1 MKQSS
6 LPEQAAEP
14 TRLVGTAWDEDGNDV
29 AQSVLTGENQKVRA
43 LCLTTPEVVVPILFV
58 PGIMGTRLRVSKR
71 DQGPAWLPPENTW
84 ETITLGL
91 THLVRTAADRQR
103 LLNPETTEVDDDG
116 PAFPDDTSKTLLS
129 LAPGQ
134 TDAERIKWRG
144 WGQLHADSYLG
155 ILSLL
160 ETSMA
165 MIFDPASQGARLTSH
180 WKELVMDR
188 QDAAKLGA
196 QKPFV
201 ALSEEHLRDAA
212 EVLYPVH
219 AVGYNWLQSNQVSAQ
234 RLADEI
240 ERITAYYR
248 SKGKRCEGVI
258 LITHSMGGLVARAC
272 AQLPGMAERIL
283 GVIHGVMPA
292 LGAPATYK
300 RIRAGFEGM
309 AQVVLGRDAADC
321 TAVMANAPGPLE
333 LLPTAQYKTW
343 TNQGERHW
351 LRASYRAI
359 GQRGMPEEMDSFL
372 GEGDPYAQIYLN
384 NTSDWWKL
392 VREDLI
398 DPAGREDRER
408 AEREGKVFV
417 RADLESSDFEKYA
430 KNMKFARR
438 FHQLIED
445 SYHANTYA
453 YFAADPQQPAW
464 NEISWKCGPL
474 VPGDPIKARLAE
486 DDLNGTLE
494 LRFGENQ
501 LYFFKLQGRTGA
513 GDGTVPAESGGAPKP
528 YVVQLFKHEG
538 KLKSNE
544 SYDHQFSFNAKL
556 AQAVTLYSIIRIVNT
571 SANLKAS
578 SGEKCP

>member
-1 MKQSS
+1 
-6 LPEQAAEP
+6 
-14 TRLVGTAWDEDGNDV
+14 
-29 AQSVLTGENQKVRA
+29 
-43 LCLTTPEVVVPILFV
+43 
-58 PGIMGTRLRVSKR
+58 
-71 DQGPAWLPPENTW
+71 
-84 ETITLGL
+84 
-91 THLVRTAADRQR
+91 
-103 LLNPETTEVDDDG
+103 
-116 PAFPDDTSKTLLS
+116 
-129 LAPGQ
+129 
-134 TDAERIKWRG
+134 
-144 WGQLHADSYLG
+144 
-155 ILSLL
+155 
-160 ETSMA
+160 
-165 MIFDPASQGARLTSH
+165 
-180 WKELVMDR
+180 
-188 QDAAKLGA
+188 
-196 QKPFV
+196 
-201 ALSEEHLRDAA
+201 
-212 EVLYPVH
+212 
-219 AVGYNWLQSNQVSAQ
+219 
-234 RLADEI
+234 
-240 ERITAYYR
+240 
-248 SKGKRCEGVI
+248 
-258 LITHSMGGLVARAC
+258 
-272 AQLPGMAERIL
+272 
-283 GVIHGVMPA
+283 
-292 LGAPATYK
+292 
-300 RIRAGFEGM
+300 
-309 AQVVLGRDAADC
+309 
-321 TAVMANAPGPLE
+321 VMANAPGPLE

>member
-1 MKQSS
+1 MSGS
-6 LPEQAAEP
+6 EP
-14 TRLVGTAWDEDGNDV
+14 TRLVGTCWDEDGNDV
-29 AQSVLTGENQKVRA
+29 AQSVLTGENMKVRA
-43 LCLTTPEVVVPILFV
+43 LCLTTPEVVVPLLFV
-58 PGIMGTRLRVSKR
+58 PGIMGTRLKVSAR

-84 ETITLGL
+84 ETLTLAL

-103 LLNPETTEVDDDG
+103 LLNPETTEVDEDG

-129 LAPGQ
+129 LAPGK

-160 ETSMA
+160 ETGMA
-165 MIFDPASQGARLTSH
+165 MIFDPASQGTRLASH
-180 WKELVMDR
+180 WKELVMGR

-201 ALSEEHLRDAA
+201 AISEEHLREAA

-219 AVGYNWLQSNQVSAQ
+219 AVGYNWLQSNRVSAQ

-272 AQLPGMAERIL
+272 AQLPGMAQRIL
-283 GVIHGVMPA
+283 GVVHGVMPA

-300 RIRAGFEGM
+300 RIRVGFEGM

-372 GEGDPYAQIYLN
+372 GEDDPYAQIYLN

-398 DPAGREDRER
+398 DPAGRKDRER
-408 AEREGKVFV
+408 AEREGKVLHRKGNFH
-417 RADLESSDFEKYA
+417 SDFDAFEMQMREA
-430 KNMKFARR
+430 RALHKF
-438 FHQLIED
+438 IED
-445 SYHANTYA
+445 SYHPNTYA
-453 YFAADPQQPAW
+453 YYAADPQQLAW
-464 NEISWKCGPL
+464 NEVNWKCSRM
-474 VPGDPIKARLAE
+474 VPGDPVKAQLEA
-486 DDLNGTLE
+486 DDLNGMLE
-494 LRFGENQ
+494 LRFDQ
-501 LYFFKLQGRTGA
+501 HHRQFFYLQRGTGP

-528 YVVQLFKHEG
+528 HVVQLFKHEG
-538 KLKSNE
+538 KLKSHE
-544 SYDHQFSFNAKL
+544 SYDHQFSYNAKI
-556 AQAVTLYSIIRIVNT
+556 AQAVTFYSIIRIVST
-571 SANLKAS
+571 SAILKTLLDETC
-578 SGEKCP
+578 G